1 MTTTS
6 VPDLSGRRAPRL
18 GGFNLTALNLE
29 IRRLRRNPRAVI
41 ITVIVP
47 VIFFFAFGLNKSNAN
62 ASGDYG
68 HGNYAA
74 WVLVSLALYGAIFS
88 TTYTGAGVSVERAQG
103 WSRQLRLTPL
113 SPAAY
118 FSIKVATALALGLV
132 PIAVVNVVGGL
143 LTHKAAMPVYLWVVS
158 ALCVWIGSLLFA
170 AFGLFIGFLVPV
182 DAVPQL
188 LGLIM
193 SLFAFVGG
201 LFIPIS
207 LLPQTIQDIAK
218 WSPEYGLNQ
227 LVHAP
232 LLGGGVQWTWI
243 VNVVAWMAVFMAGA
257 IWRFGKDT
265 ARV

>member
-1 MTTTS
+1 MSATS
-6 VPDLSGRRAPRL
+6 VPDLSSRRPPAL
-18 GGFNLTALNLE
+18 GGFNLTALGLE
-29 IRRLRRNPRAVI
+29 INRLRRNPRAII
-41 ITVIVP
+41 ITLIVP
-47 VIFFFAFGLNKSNAN
+47 VAFFFAFGLNKAN
-62 ASGDYG
+62 SSGNYG

-74 WVLVSLALYGAIFS
+74 FVLISLSLYGAIFS
-88 TTYTGAGVSVERAQG
+88 TTYTGAGVSLERAQG

-118 FSIKVATALALGLV
+118 IAMKVATALVLGLASIV
-132 PIAVVNVVGGL
+132 IVNIVGL
-143 LTHKAAMPVYLWVVS
+143 VTHRASMPGYLWIVC

-170 AFGLFIGFLVPV
+170 AFGLFMGFFLPA
-182 DAVPQL
+182 DSIMQI

-201 LFIPIS
+201 LFIPIN
-207 LLPQTIQDIAK
+207 LLPSGVAAIAK

-243 VNVVAWMAVFMAGA
+243 VNVLAWLIIFVAGA

>member
-1 MTTTS
+1 MSTTS
-6 VPDLSGRRAPRL
+6 APDLTGRRPPGL

-29 IRRLRRNPRAVI
+29 VRRLLRKPRALV

-47 VIFFFAFGLNKSNAN
+47 VAFFFAFGLNKVNGGGGN
-62 ASGDYG
+62 YG

-74 WVLVSLALYGAIFS
+74 YVMVSLALYGAIFS
-88 TTYTGAGVSVERAQG
+88 TTYTGAGVSLERAQG

-118 FSIKVATALALGLV
+118 IGMKVATALVLGFV
-132 PIAVVNVVGGL
+132 SITVVNVVAIVS
-143 LTHKAAMPVYLWVVS
+143 HKASMPVYLWIVS

-170 AFGLFIGFLVPV
+170 AFGLFMGFLLPA
-182 DAVPQL
+182 DSIMQL

-193 SLFAFVGG
+193 SLFAFAGG

-207 LLPQTIQDIAK
+207 LLPGGVQAVAK
-218 WSPEYGLNQ
+218 WTPEYGLNQ

-232 LLGGGVQWTWI
+232 LLGGGVQWTWV
-243 VNVVAWMAVFMAGA
+243 VNVVAWLAIFAGGA

>member
-1 MTTTS
+1 MTATS
-6 VPDLSGRRAPRL
+6 VPDLSGRRPPAL

-29 IRRLRRNPRAVI
+29 IRRLWRNPRAVI

-47 VIFFFAFGLNKSNAN
+47 VIFFFAFGLNRTNTT
-62 ASGDYG
+62 GDYG

-113 SPAAY
+113 SPAGY
-118 FSIKVATALALGLV
+118 IGMKVATALVLGL
-132 PIAVVNVVGGL
+132 
-143 LTHKAAMPVYLWVVS
+143 
-158 ALCVWIGSLLFA
+158 VWIGSLLFA
-170 AFGLFIGFLVPV
+170 AFGLFIGFLVPA

-232 LLGGGVQWTWI
+232 LLGSGVDWTWV
-243 VNVVAWMAVFMAGA
+243 VNVIAWLAIFVVGAV
-257 IWRFGKDT
+257 WRFSKDT

>member
-1 MTTTS
+1 LNTTS
-6 VPDLSGRRAPRL
+6 APDLSSRRTPAF

-29 IRRLRRNPRAVI
+29 VHRLLRNPRAVI

-47 VIFFFAFGLNKSNAN
+47 VVFFFAFGLNKAN
-62 ASGDYG
+62 ASGNYG

-74 WVLVSLALYGAIFS
+74 FVLVSLALYGAIFS
-88 TTYTGAGVSVERAQG
+88 TTYTGAGVSIERAQG
-103 WSRQLRLTPL
+103 WSRQLRPTPL

-118 FSIKVATALALGLV
+118 IGMKVTTALVLGFV
-132 PIAVVNVVGGL
+132 SIAVVNVVAIV
-143 LTHKAAMPVYLWVVS
+143 THKASMPVYLWIVS

-170 AFGLFIGFLVPV
+170 AFGLFMGFLLPA
-182 DAVPQL
+182 DSIMQI

-207 LLPQTIQDIAK
+207 LLPGGVQAVAK

-232 LLGGGVQWTWI
+232 RPGLRAPRRQSPSP
-243 VNVVAWMAVFMAGA
+243 
-257 IWRFGKDT
+257 RS
-265 ARV
+265 

>member
-6 VPDLSGRRAPRL
+6 APDLSGRRPPGL

-47 VIFFFAFGLNKSNAN
+47 VIFFFAFGLNKAN
-62 ASGDYG
+62 STGNYG

-118 FSIKVATALALGLV
+118 IGMKVATALVLGLV
-132 PIAVVNVVGGL
+132 PITVVNVVGGI
-143 LTHKAAMPVYLWVVS
+143 LTHKASMPVYLWIVS

-170 AFGLFIGFLVPV
+170 AFGLFIGFLVPA

-232 LLGGGVQWTWI
+232 LLGGGVDWTWV
-243 VNVVAWMAVFMAGA
+243 VNVIAWLTIFAVGA
-257 IWRFGKDT
+257 VWRFSKDT

>member
-6 VPDLSGRRAPRL
+6 VPDLTGRRPPGL

-41 ITVIVP
+41 ITVVVP
-47 VIFFFAFGLNKSNAN
+47 VIFFFAFGLNKSNT
-62 ASGDYG
+62 SGNYG

-74 WVLVSLALYGAIFS
+74 WVLISLALYGAIFS

-118 FSIKVATALALGLV
+118 IAIKAATALALGLV
-132 PIAVVNVVGGL
+132 PITVVNIVGGI
-143 LTHKAAMPVYLWVVS
+143 LTHKASMPVYLWVVS
-158 ALCVWIGSLLFA
+158 ALCVWVGSLLFA
-170 AFGLFIGFLVPV
+170 AFGLFIGFLVPA

-201 LFIPIS
+201 LFVPIS

-232 LLGGGVQWTWI
+232 LLGGGVQWTWV
-243 VNVVAWMAVFMAGA
+243 VNVVIWLAIFVTGA
-257 IWRFGKDT
+257 MWRFRQDT

>member
-1 MTTTS
+1 MNATS
-6 VPDLSGRRAPRL
+6 VPDLSNRRPPSL

-29 IRRLRRNPRAVI
+29 VHRQLRNPRAVI
-41 ITVIVP
+41 ITVLVP
-47 VIFFFAFGLNKSNAN
+47 VIFFFAFGLNKAN
-62 ASGDYG
+62 SATGNYG
-68 HGNYAA
+68 HGNYTAY
-74 WVLVSLALYGAIFS
+74 VLVSLALYGAIFS
-88 TTYTGAGVSVERAQG
+88 TTYTAAAVSIERAQG

-118 FSIKVATALALGLV
+118 IGMKVATALVLGAV
-132 PIAVVNVVGGL
+132 SVVVVNVIAIV
-143 LTHKAAMPVYLWVVS
+143 THKASMPVWLWIVS

-170 AFGLFIGFLVPV
+170 AFGLFMGFLLPADSIMQV
-182 DAVPQL
+182 

-207 LLPQTIQDIAK
+207 LLPGGVQAVAK

-232 LLGGGVQWTWI
+232 MLGGGVQWTWV
-243 VNVVAWMAVFMAGA
+243 VNVVAWLVIFAGGA
-257 IWRFGKDT
+257 IWRFGRDT
-265 ARV
+265 TRG

>member
-1 MTTTS
+1 MS
-6 VPDLSGRRAPRL
+6 APGLSSRRPPAF

-29 IRRLRRNPRAVI
+29 VHRLLRNPRAVI

-47 VIFFFAFGLNKSNAN
+47 VVFFFAFGLNKAN
-62 ASGDYG
+62 ASGNYG

-74 WVLVSLALYGAIFS
+74 FVLVSLALYGAIFS
-88 TTYTGAGVSVERAQG
+88 TTYTGAGVSIERAQG

-118 FSIKVATALALGLV
+118 IGMKVTTALVLGFV
-132 PIAVVNVVGGL
+132 SIAVVNVVAI
-143 LTHKAAMPVYLWVVS
+143 LTHKASMPVYLWIVS

-170 AFGLFIGFLVPV
+170 AFGLFMGFLLPADSIMQV
-182 DAVPQL
+182 

-207 LLPQTIQDIAK
+207 LLPGGVQAVAK

-232 LLGGGVQWTWI
+232 LLGGGVQWTWV
-243 VNVVAWMAVFMAGA
+243 VNVLAWLAIFAGGA